1 MGANTDK
8 TEQPT
13 QKRSL
18 KAREKGQ
25 FVTSRELIT
34 SAQFITFL
42 WILSAWG
49 GTWLRGV
56 MEAMA
61 LQLAEAAEQTVTVSS
76 VHNIFITMSARYLA
90 PLLIAGFLLVL
101 GTIAAQLISTGMGFS
116 LNRLAPDMTKFNP
129 VSRLSNV
136 AKQGIPSTLS
146 ALLLLVL
153 FGAMMYWLVVN
164 RLRPVVL
171 LSLTDVSSGLGAAR
185 EMVMD
190 LLWKGAS
197 VLLLMGL
204 VDYARQFRRHFQGL
218 KMSKQE
224 VRDEMKDSDGNPLIK
239 MRLRRLQREMRRLR
253 MFKDVE
259 TATAVVVNPTH
270 YAVAMRYDHGSS
282 PAPRVVAK
290 GRGLIAL
297 RIKEIAAR
305 HQVPIIETPPLARAL
320 YKAVELRQEIPHE
333 FYRAVAEVLAYVYRL
348 TNPEPRRGR

>member
-1 MGANTDK
+1 MSANSDK

-13 QKRSL
+13 PRRSL

-25 FVTSRELIT
+25 FITSRELIA
-34 SAQFITFL
+34 SAQFISFL
-42 WILSAWG
+42 MVMSAWG

-61 LQLAEAAEQTVTVSS
+61 LQLSHVTEQTLTVAS
-76 VHNIFITMSARYLA
+76 VHNLFMTMSLRYLA
-90 PLLIAGFLLVL
+90 PLLIAGGMLVL
-101 GTIAAQLISTGMGFS
+101 GTVAAQMVSTGMGFS
-116 LNRLAPDMTKFNP
+116 FSRLALNAAKFNP
-129 VSRLSNV
+129 ISRLKDT
-136 AKQGIPSTLS
+136 AKQGIPATMS
-146 ALLLLVL
+146 ALVLLVV
-153 FGAMMYWLVVN
+153 FSGMMYWLVMN
-164 RLRPVVL
+164 RLQPAIL
-171 LSLTDVSSGLGAAR
+171 LSLTDIGSGLSAAR

-197 VLLLMGL
+197 VLLLMGMI
-204 VDYARQFRRHFQGL
+204 DYARQFRRHFEGL

-224 VRDEMKDSDGNPLIK
+224 VRDEAKETDGNPLVK
-239 MRLRRLQREMRRLR
+239 MRMRRLQREMRRLR

-259 TATAVVVNPTH
+259 TATAVIVNPTH
-270 YAVAMRYDHGSS
+270 YAVAMRYDHGTS

-297 RIKEIAAR
+297 RIKEIAAL
-305 HQVPIIETPPLARAL
+305 HHVPVIENPPLARAL
-320 YKAVELRQEIPHE
+320 YKAVEIRQEIPHE